1 MLTSPMRGKWAA
13 GIVPRNFAWVIKGKL
28 AVAERPGG
36 HGANHRPVRRME
48 EIIWLKQEGFS
59 RVVSL
64 LPSPHNLHA
73 YSEHEVPSVHVPF
86 GPHADPVMVLGE
98 LYPKLRE
105 WMARG
110 DKLLI
115 HQEEVSD
122 RVMGVIGGYL
132 LWTGMLPNVMQAINV
147 VEQLMGRQMG
157 SPGRELVALASR
169 VAGSAVAPIEA
180 PPEDLG
186 PLPPPKR
193 TLRRPVSKK
202 PKVRKQSAATR
213 AAVAAKKSP
222 VKTAA
227 RKQAAAR
234 RRAAAAKEA
243 AKDVAATK
251 AAAKQA
257 AAKQAAAKKAT
268 AKKAAERKAAAA
280 KKVTAEKA
288 ATKKAAAARAA
299 ERKATAKKVAAKKAS
314 AQKAAAAKKAIAKKA
329 APPKKAVP
337 KRAAA
342 KKAPAKKA
350 ATKKALTKKAVPK
363 KAATKSVA
371 KKPAPGKKAAAKK
384 AGRK

>member
-1 MLTSPMRGKWAA
+1 MLNSPMRGKWAA

-105 WMARG
+105 WMGRG

-147 VEQLMGRQMG
+147 VEQLMARQMG
-157 SPGRELVALASR
+157 SPGRELVAIASR
-169 VAGSAVAPIEA
+169 VEGSAVPPIES
-180 PPEDLG
+180 PVEDLG

-193 TLRRPVSKK
+193 TLRRPVSKR
-202 PKVRKQSAATR
+202 PKNRKQSAATR

-234 RRAAAAKEA
+234 RKAAAAKEA

-251 AAAKQA
+251 AAAKAA

-299 ERKATAKKVAAKKAS
+299 ERKATAKKLAA
-314 AQKAAAAKKAIAKKA
+314 
-329 APPKKAVP
+329 
-337 KRAAA
+337 
-342 KKAPAKKA
+342 
-350 ATKKALTKKAVPK
+350 
-363 KAATKSVA
+363 
-371 KKPAPGKKAAAKK
+371 KKAAAKK
-384 AGRK
+384 ASADKRAVAKKAVATKTPAKKQVPVKKAVTKKAPAKAATKAATKKTTPTKRTDKK

>member
-1 MLTSPMRGKWAA
+1 MLSSPMRGKWAA
-13 GIVPRNFAWVIKGKL
+13 GIVPRNFAWVIKDKL

-48 EIIWLKQEGFS
+48 EIIWLKQEGFN

-73 YSEHEVPSVHVPF
+73 YSEHEVQSVHVPF
-86 GPHADPVMVLGE
+86 GPHADPLMVLGE

-110 DKLLI
+110 EKLLI

-147 VEQLMGRQMG
+147 VEQLMARQMG
-157 SPGRELVALASR
+157 SPGRELVAVASR

-193 TLRRPVSKK
+193 TLRRPVSKR
-202 PKVRKQSAATR
+202 PKNRKQSAATR

-234 RRAAAAKEA
+234 RKAAAAKEA

-251 AAAKQA
+251 AAAKQL

-268 AKKAAERKAAAA
+268 AKKASERKAAAA
-280 KKVTAEKA
+280 KKVSVEKA
-288 ATKKAAAARAA
+288 ASKKAAAARAA
-299 ERKATAKKVAAKKAS
+299 ERKATAKKLAA
-314 AQKAAAAKKAIAKKA
+314 
-329 APPKKAVP
+329 
-337 KRAAA
+337 
-342 KKAPAKKA
+342 
-350 ATKKALTKKAVPK
+350 
-363 KAATKSVA
+363 
-371 KKPAPGKKAAAKK
+371 KKAAAKK
-384 AGRK
+384 ASVAKKAAAKKATPKKAAATKSAAKKTPAKKSSPKKAAATKKAPSAVKKSAPKKVAKKSSR

>member
-86 GPHADPVMVLGE
+86 GPHADPINVLGE

-132 LWTGMLPNVMQAINV
+132 LWTGMLPNIMQAINV
-147 VEQLMGRQMG
+147 VEQLMARQMG
-157 SPGRELVALASR
+157 SPGRELVAIASR
-169 VAGSAVAPIEA
+169 VPGSAVAPIEA
-180 PPEDLG
+180 PSEDLG

-202 PKVRKQSAATR
+202 PKNRKQSAATR

-234 RRAAAAKEA
+234 RKAAAAKEA

-251 AAAKQA
+251 AAAKQL

-268 AKKAAERKAAAA
+268 AKKTAERKAAAA

-299 ERKATAKKVAAKKAS
+299 ERKSNEKKLAA
-314 AQKAAAAKKAIAKKA
+314 
-329 APPKKAVP
+329 
-337 KRAAA
+337 
-342 KKAPAKKA
+342 
-350 ATKKALTKKAVPK
+350 
-363 KAATKSVA
+363 
-371 KKPAPGKKAAAKK
+371 KKAAAKK
-384 AGRK
+384 AAVAKKAEAKKVAPKAAPAKKQASAKKAQPAKKAAPSKAPAKQSAKAAGAATKATKKASR

>member
-1 MLTSPMRGKWAA
+1 MLNSPMRGKWAA

-105 WMARG
+105 WMGRG

-147 VEQLMGRQMG
+147 VEQLMARQMG
-157 SPGRELVALASR
+157 SPGRELVAIASR
-169 VAGSAVAPIEA
+169 VEGSAVPPVEA
-180 PPEDLG
+180 PAEDLG

-193 TLRRPVSKK
+193 TLRRPVSKR
-202 PKVRKQSAATR
+202 PKNRKQSAATR

-234 RRAAAAKEA
+234 RKAAAAKEA

-251 AAAKQA
+251 AAAKAA

-299 ERKATAKKVAAKKAS
+299 ERKATAKKVAAKKA
-314 AQKAAAAKKAIAKKA
+314 ATKKAAADKKALAKKA
-329 APPKKAVP
+329 APKKAAP
-337 KRAAA
+337 KAAA
-342 KKAPAKKA
+342 KSPAKKA
-350 ATKKALTKKAVPK
+350 VAKSAPVAK
-363 KAATKSVA
+363 KAA
-371 KKPAPGKKAAAKK
+371 KK
-384 AGRK
+384 

>member
-1 MLTSPMRGKWAA
+1 MLNSPMRGKWAA

-48 EIIWLKQEGFS
+48 EIIWLKQEGFT

-105 WMARG
+105 WLGRG

-147 VEQLMGRQMG
+147 VEQLLARQMG

-169 VAGSAVAPIEA
+169 VAGSAVEPIEA
-180 PPEDLG
+180 PVEDLG

-202 PKVRKQSAATR
+202 PKNRKQSAATR

-234 RRAAAAKEA
+234 RKAAAAKEA

-251 AAAKQA
+251 AAAKAA

-268 AKKAAERKAAAA
+268 AKKTAERKAAAA
-280 KKVTAEKA
+280 KKANAEKVLAKRA
-288 ATKKAAAARAA
+288 AAARVKKAAADKAA
-299 ERKATAKKVAAKKAS
+299 AAKASAKAAKAASKPPAKTSKKAAASTTAKKATAKKATA
-314 AQKAAAAKKAIAKKA
+314 AKKA
-329 APPKKAVP
+329 APTKAVAKKASP
-337 KRAAA
+337 AKKAAA
-342 KKAPAKKA
+342 KKAPAKK
-350 ATKKALTKKAVPK
+350 
-363 KAATKSVA
+363 
-371 KKPAPGKKAAAKK
+371 
-384 AGRK
+384 

>member
-1 MLTSPMRGKWAA
+1 MLNSPMRGKWAA

-48 EIIWLKQEGFS
+48 EIIWLKQEGFT

-105 WMARG
+105 WMANG

-147 VEQLMGRQMG
+147 VEQLMARQMG
-157 SPGRELVALASR
+157 SPGRELVALATR

-180 PPEDLG
+180 PVEDLG

-193 TLRRPVSKK
+193 TLRRPVSKR
-202 PKVRKQSAATR
+202 PKNRKQSAATR

-234 RRAAAAKEA
+234 RKAAAAKEA

-251 AAAKQA
+251 AAAKAA

-268 AKKAAERKAAAA
+268 AKKTAERKAAAT
-280 KKVTAEKA
+280 KKANAEKVLAKRA
-288 ATKKAAAARAA
+288 AAARVKKAAAD
-299 ERKATAKKVAAKKAS
+299 
-314 AQKAAAAKKAIAKKA
+314 KAAAAKASAKAAKAASKPPAKASKSTSKATTKKAPAKQTVKKAPAKPAAAKKA
-329 APPKKAVP
+329 APATGT
-337 KRAAA
+337 A
-342 KKAPAKKA
+342 KKAPPAKSA
-350 ATKKALTKKAVPK
+350 ARKTTSTKRT
-363 KAATKSVA
+363 
-371 KKPAPGKKAAAKK
+371 GKK
-384 AGRK
+384 